1 MRQLS
6 FAVFCLLGA
15 GGVSAQELDPSFEQF
30 FAQSQQALQAML
42 AAPGEEGATFPVT
55 VPGSET
61 EFRSVQLTQ
70 TSLNAVNIVS
80 SNADLNAVVQ
90 EFSGQQ
96 VIDNRIFSPGP
107 GGDVLYSVDQSG
119 ANYANMLRGQTIN
132 LADQEM
138 TGNALQIVSNT
149 LAAGGSLAD
158 VVQSG
163 INAANIAMA
172 DHAIG
177 TADQVIDEGAVQ
189 QIINRIELDAGA
201 TVSGWI
207 EQNGINFG
215 NVMVAERVDDVTRL
229 FAGDQIVENT
239 VILNGSTVPRI
250 SQSGSNIANYFA
262 ASSIGTVRQLSI
274 GEQRV
279 TNTVLGP
286 DGEHLSHPNIV
297 QTELNYQ
304 GASNVVNL
312 MVLRNSQSASQQP
325 VLVEQTA
332 EFEQSAS
339 GSSGQSQT
347 GNAIVISR

>member
-1 MRQLS
+1 MLVS
-6 FAVFCLLGA
+6 PADEGTLPAVD
-15 GGVSAQELDPSFEQF
+15 VVISE
-30 FAQSQQALQAML
+30 
-42 AAPGEEGATFPVT
+42 AAPRNV
-55 VPGSET
+55 S
-61 EFRSVQLTQ
+61 LTQ
-70 TSLNAVNIVS
+70 AGLNAVNFVS
-80 SNADLNAVVQ
+80 SSADLNAVVQ
-90 EFSGQQ
+90 EFSGRQA
-96 VIDNRIFSPGP
+96 IDNRISSSSIKA
-107 GGDVLYSVDQSG
+107 DVRYSVDQAG

-138 TGNALQIVSNT
+138 TAEAEQIVSNR
-149 LAAGGSLAD
+149 LVAGGSFAD
-158 VVQSG
+158 IVQSG
-163 INAANIAMA
+163 TNVVNIAMA

-177 TADQVIDEGAVQ
+177 TAEQVIGEGAVQ
-189 QIINRIELDAGA
+189 RVINQIELDAGA
-201 TVSGWI
+201 TVSGRI

-279 TNTVLGP
+279 TNRVLGP
-286 DGEHLSHPNIV
+286 DGEYFSHPNVV

-312 MVLRNSQSASQQP
+312 MVLRNNQSANQQP

-347 GNAIVISR
+347 GNVIFISR